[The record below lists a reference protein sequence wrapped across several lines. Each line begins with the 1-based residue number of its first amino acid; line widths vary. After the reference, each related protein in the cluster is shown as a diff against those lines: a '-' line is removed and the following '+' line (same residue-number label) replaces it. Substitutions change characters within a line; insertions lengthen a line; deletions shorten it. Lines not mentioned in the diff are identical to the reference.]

1 VKDHI
6 SGFPRTSDT
15 SSKQSEHY
23 QLLGNVAV
31 KTLEN
36 ALKIQKS
43 SVKHYGGNPFAT
55 EVPLINMVSSDLITD
70 DILNLVD
77 GKTSQKRSEEF
88 IQQSFAHI

>member
-1 VKDHI
+1 MA
-6 SGFPRTSDT
+6 FPELLILLLNKVNT
-15 SSKQSEHY
+15 EHY

-55 EVPLINMVSSDLITD
+55 EVPLINMVSSDLITENEKM
-70 DILNLVD
+70 I
-77 GKTSQKRSEEF
+77 F
-88 IQQSFAHI
+88 